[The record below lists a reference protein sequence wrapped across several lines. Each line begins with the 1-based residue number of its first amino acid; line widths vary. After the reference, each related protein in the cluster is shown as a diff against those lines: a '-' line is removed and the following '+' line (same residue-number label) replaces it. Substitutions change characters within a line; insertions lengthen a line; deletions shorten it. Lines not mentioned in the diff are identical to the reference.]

1 MDGFGCCDKK
11 INKLKGKHAKKKSD
25 KERKGKK
32 ERRIDGKENDKKG
45 ERKKLISVSFEE
57 KKSFQ
62 FSVKWVYRIYIK

>member
-1 MDGFGCCDKK
+1 MRRKK
-11 INKLKGKHAKKKSD
+11 VIRKG
-25 KERKGKK
+25 RGKK
-32 ERRIDGKENDKKG
+32 EESTGKKTIKKG